1 MADRLASSG
10 MNFAAVYSSDLRRAA
25 ETAQA
30 IADRCQCSKVSS
42 YLHWNAVILIQ
53 ALGIGLK
60 GLGGKWRWI
69 SPDENWPILMLF
81 ADCSGLWHILAT
93 LMQVVLKEAL
103 RERNLGCLQ
112 GLTRAEA
119 RMQEPKAYKAFVS
132 SDETHD
138 IPVWPHFPMD
148 SSIA

>member
-1 MADRLASSG
+1 VADRLASSG

-30 IADRCQCSKVSS
+30 IADRCQCSK
-42 YLHWNAVILIQ
+42 
-53 ALGIGLK
+53 
-60 GLGGKWRWI
+60 
-69 SPDENWPILMLF
+69 
-81 ADCSGLWHILAT
+81 
-93 LMQVVLKEAL
+93 VVLKEAL

-132 SDETHD
+132 SDETRD
-138 IPVWPHFPMD
+138 IPV
-148 SSIA
+148 

>member
-1 MADRLASSG
+1 

-60 GLGGKWRWI
+60 GLGGK
-69 SPDENWPILMLF
+69 
-81 ADCSGLWHILAT
+81 
-93 LMQVVLKEAL
+93 
-103 RERNLGCLQ
+103 
-112 GLTRAEA
+112 
-119 RMQEPKAYKAFVS
+119 
-132 SDETHD
+132 
-138 IPVWPHFPMD
+138 
-148 SSIA
+148 